1 MVQNIVNRGPNIEK
15 KKTTAVFKLGNAAT
29 TTAATKTS
37 LKKWIRAASS
47 LIALIPSRSILQMLA
62 IISEVEF

>member
-1 MVQNIVNRGPNIEK
+1 MVQNIVNHGPNIEK
-15 KKTTAVFKLGNAAT
+15 KNNCSVQVSERSNDDDS
-29 TTAATKTS
+29 TKTS
-37 LKKWIRAASS
+37 IKKWIRAASS